1 MKSSGTKPNGS
12 SRDLMNDG
20 LTVQQEQRTGFNTFL
35 LCSYHHLQDSHW
47 LHNHCHIGFIFTEIN
62 LWEECTLHDPVS
74 HFETQSVCLF
84 TFAVWPVV
92 LLLSPSKYTS
102 RSESLWKL
110 RLDEP
115 FSKIPHDIFKSEKVA
130 FTCGIWCAWCRKWVA
145 ILSIFTLERFY
156 VNVLQWIRNKY
167 ILNKNNSVFW

>member
-12 SRDLMNDG
+12 TRDLMNDG

-62 LWEECTLHDPVS
+62 LWEECTLHDPIS
-74 HFETQSVCLF
+74 YFETQSVCLF

-115 FSKIPHDIFKSEKVA
+115 FSKIPHDIFKSEKSGLYLWHLVCLMQKMSSN
-130 FTCGIWCAWCRKWVA
+130 T
-145 ILSIFTLERFY
+145 FY
-156 VNVLQWIRNKY
+156 FHTREVLCKCVTMNQK
-167 ILNKNNSVFW
+167 